1 MDFSSAVLTLE
12 FPEMIIGT
20 VLLGGLIER
29 TTLRAGKRNRDL
41 RSTGHPP
48 NTRPRFGRFRDRRR
62 REHNVN
68 LITLANRDP
77 RYSSKA
83 GHIGVQHGKQVQ
95 FGDNCQ
101 RGLCSRLRRD
111 HNGMRRALR
120 FRALSRSRE

>member
-1 MDFSSAVLTLE
+1 M
-12 FPEMIIGT
+12 
-20 VLLGGLIER
+20 GGLIER
-29 TTLRAGKRNRDL
+29 TALRAGKRNRDL

-95 FGDNCQ
+95 FSDNCQ